1 MRSRLGTMTIADI
14 QIATLSRITTEG
26 GDVMHAMKRGD
37 KGYSGFGEAY
47 FSWVNPGSVK
57 AWKRHLQM
65 TMNLVVPFG
74 MVKFVFCTLGS
85 GGIQEIRTETIGET
99 RYLRITVPPGIWF
112 GFQGLGD
119 SPSLVLNLA
128 NILHDPDEVERM
140 TVSGVDFIWN

>member
-1 MRSRLGTMTIADI
+1 MTVSDI
-14 QIATLSRITTEG
+14 QITTLTRVMTQG

-37 KGYSGFGEAY
+37 NGYSSFGEAY
-47 FSWVNPGSVK
+47 FSWISAGSVK

-74 MVKFVFCTLGS
+74 LVKFVFCTLGS
-85 GGIQEIRTETIGET
+85 GGIQEIRTETIGES

-112 GFQGLGD
+112 GFQGQGD

-128 NILHDPDEVERM
+128 NILHDPAEVERM
-140 TVSGVDFIWN
+140 TVSGIDFIWN